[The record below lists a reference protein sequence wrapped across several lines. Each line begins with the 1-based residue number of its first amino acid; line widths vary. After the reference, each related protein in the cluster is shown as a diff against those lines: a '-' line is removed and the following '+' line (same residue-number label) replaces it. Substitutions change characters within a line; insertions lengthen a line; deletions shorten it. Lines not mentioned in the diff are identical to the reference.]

1 MVKYKSAIM
10 YHVLHVS
17 SPTIPRLVQ
26 RSTSPEQIGYV
37 KQAINGPAAG
47 CNPTHNERS
56 KVSYWVHTQPLSARG
71 KYDLWKIKRYEDCYK
86 IKALDSSDGEHT
98 RCKPIIKIYIIYHH
112 ELNWVDFG
120 NFDNEGLYGSS

>member
-1 MVKYKSAIM
+1 M
-10 YHVLHVS
+10 YHILHVF
-17 SPTIPRLVQ
+17 SPTILRLVQ
-26 RSTSPEQIGYV
+26 RSTSLKQKGYV
-37 KQAINGPAAG
+37 IQALDGPAAG
-47 CNPTHNERS
+47 CTLSHNSDERS

-98 RCKPIIKIYIIYHH
+98 RCKPIIKIYIFYHH

-120 NFDNEGLYGSS
+120 NFDNEG